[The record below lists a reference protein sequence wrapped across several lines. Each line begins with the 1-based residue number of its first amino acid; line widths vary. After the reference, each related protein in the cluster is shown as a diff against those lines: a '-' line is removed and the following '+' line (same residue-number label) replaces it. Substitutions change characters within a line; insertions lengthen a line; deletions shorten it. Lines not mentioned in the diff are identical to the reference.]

1 MVSPERPE
9 RKIELVN
16 QAASSSLGLRA
27 GEPLPERHRDWL
39 LPLLERVESGRLPAG
54 GAEPVVRLQ
63 AEGRERLFRPRGTV
77 LRDGQ
82 GRADGLALVL
92 EDATD
97 RMRGDEIDAGLLA
110 NASRDLDRSLGPLR
124 EALESLSAERIGPLN
139 PRQKQRLEA
148 IQAESGRL
156 GEVAAHLL
164 AMSSLGESRRRL
176 HPEPIPPAE
185 LVAAAVREVMPG
197 FQEERVKLV
206 TDVDPE
212 APRVLADREK
222 AALALV
228 SLLRNARSS
237 SSPGGTVTVT
247 AGPWEGRV
255 RFAVAD
261 TGPGIP
267 EAHLDRIFEPFYQVP
282 GTEDRGDTGFGL
294 TVARNVAE
302 AHGGEIHCESEEGK
316 GSTFWLT
323 LPAATSNL

>member
-1 MVSPERPE
+1 M
-9 RKIELVN
+9 I
-16 QAASSSLGLRA
+16 
-27 GEPLPERHRDWL
+27 
-39 LPLLERVESGRLPAG
+39 RLTT
-54 GAEPVVRLQ
+54 
-63 AEGRERLFRPRGTV
+63 EGRERLFRPRGTV

-110 NASRDLDRSLGPLR
+110 NASRDLDRSLAPLR

-139 PRQKQRLEA
+139 PRQKQRLET

-176 HPEPIPPAE
+176 HPEPIATGG
-185 LVAAAVREVMPG
+185 AGRRRRARGRAG
-197 FQEERVKLV
+197 FEEERVKLV

-222 AALALV
+222 AGLALV

-247 AGPWEGRV
+247 ARPWEGRV

-323 LPAATSNL
+323 LPAAVSNL